1 MELKTENKKAK
12 NIILG
17 IISCIVIAML
27 VWGIIAVSSK
37 KDSGES
43 GRESIKTTGQTK
55 ASKEDLTL
63 NTGNIGEGETSSS
76 EEKTE
81 DGETDTTKEEADTDI
96 TSGEGES
103 STAQVVNHG
112 TTAAENAPNP
122 SVTANTENPGEQKTT
137 PPDTSHQSKPSET
150 PESPQPTTT
159 PPHGETID
167 EKVNRIV
174 SAMTLEEKV
183 YQMIIVAP
191 ESLTGQGR
199 VTQAGQTTRD
209 CINMYPVGGIIYF
222 GSNIV
227 NEAQVTEMLSNTQ
240 KYSLE
245 RTGLKIFTCI
255 DEEGGRVARIGNN
268 TAFPVKT
275 FSDMAYIKGEAE
287 AYNVGDTIGGYLSR
301 YGFNVDFA
309 PCADVITNPENK
321 VIGTRSFGTE
331 PGVVSSMSL
340 SVAKGLKSHGIL
352 AAYKHFPGH
361 GATMGDTHEGF
372 AYTDK
377 TLEELMKS
385 ELVPFKSAADNGI
398 DMVMVAHI
406 SVPKVIGDNT
416 PSSLSYRMI
425 TGVLRGQLG
434 YKGLVVTDALNMG
447 AIANNYTSETA
458 AVMAVKAGNDLLLM
472 PKDFKAAAGA
482 IINEVRNGNISE
494 ERINESVRKIVR
506 AKLYL

>member
-1 MELKTENKKAK
+1 MELKTENKKTK

-17 IISCIVIAML
+17 IISCVVVAML
-27 VWGIIAVSSK
+27 VCGIIAVSSK
-37 KDSGES
+37 NNDEEKGKEN
-43 GRESIKTTGQTK
+43 IKTTGQTRVSYEDMT
-55 ASKEDLTL
+55 SKTE
-63 NTGNIGEGETSSS
+63 NIGESKTSVS
-76 EEKTE
+76 EENTE
-81 DGETDTTKEEADTDI
+81 IDETGTTQKDTDIDI
-96 TSGEGES
+96 TSGES
-103 STAQVVNHG
+103 QSHTIQIVNQD
-112 TTAAENAPNP
+112 TTAAENTLGT
-122 SVTANTENPGEQKTT
+122 SVISSSEQ
-137 PPDTSHQSKPSET
+137 
-150 PESPQPTTT
+150 TTT
-159 PPHGETID
+159 PPEEQIQTTTPHVETID
-167 EKVNRIV
+167 EKINRIV

-199 VTQAGQTTRD
+199 VTQAGQTTKD

-227 NEAQVTEMLSNTQ
+227 NEAQITEMVSNTQ

-245 RTGLKIFTCI
+245 RTGLKMFTCI

-268 TAFPVKT
+268 PAFPVET
-275 FSDMAYIKGEAE
+275 FPDMAYINGEAE
-287 AYNVGDTIGGYLSR
+287 AYHVGDAIGGYLSR

-309 PCADVITNPENK
+309 PCADVITNSENK
-321 VIGTRSFGTE
+321 VIGTRSFGTDS
-331 PGVVSSMSL
+331 GIVSSMSL
-340 SVAKGLKSHGIL
+340 SVARGLKSHGVL
-352 AAYKHFPGH
+352 ATYKHFPGH
-361 GATMGDTHEGF
+361 GATVGDTHEGF

-425 TGVLRGQLG
+425 TGVLKEQLG
-434 YKGLVVTDALNMG
+434 YKGLIVTDALNMG
-447 AIANNYTSETA
+447 AIVNQYSSETA

-472 PKDFKAAAGA
+472 PKDFTAAARA
-482 IINEVRNGNISE
+482 IINEVRSGNISE

-506 AKLYL
+506 AKLNL

>member
-1 MELKTENKKAK
+1 MELKTENKKTK

-17 IISCIVIAML
+17 IISCVVVAML
-27 VWGIIAVSSK
+27 VCGIIAVSSK
-37 KDSGES
+37 NNDEEKGKEN
-43 GRESIKTTGQTK
+43 IKTTGQTRVSYEDMT
-55 ASKEDLTL
+55 SKTE
-63 NTGNIGEGETSSS
+63 NIGESKTSVS
-76 EEKTE
+76 EENTE
-81 DGETDTTKEEADTDI
+81 IDETGTTQKDTDIDI
-96 TSGEGES
+96 TSGES
-103 STAQVVNHG
+103 QSHTTQIVNQD
-112 TTAAENAPNP
+112 TTAAENTLGT
-122 SVTANTENPGEQKTT
+122 SVISSSEQ
-137 PPDTSHQSKPSET
+137 
-150 PESPQPTTT
+150 TTT
-159 PPHGETID
+159 PPEEQIQTTTPHVETID
-167 EKVNRIV
+167 EKINHIV

-199 VTQAGQTTRD
+199 VTQAGQTTKD

-227 NEAQVTEMLSNTQ
+227 NEAQITEMVSNTQ

-245 RTGLKIFTCI
+245 RTGLKMFTCI

-268 TAFPVKT
+268 PAFPVET
-275 FSDMAYIKGEAE
+275 FPDMAYINGEAE
-287 AYNVGDTIGGYLSR
+287 AYHVGDAIGGYLSR

-309 PCADVITNPENK
+309 PCADVITNSENK
-321 VIGTRSFGTE
+321 VIGTRSFGTDS
-331 PGVVSSMSL
+331 GIVSSMSL
-340 SVAKGLKSHGIL
+340 SVARGLKSHGVL
-352 AAYKHFPGH
+352 ATYKHFPGH
-361 GATMGDTHEGF
+361 GATVGDTHEGF

-425 TGVLRGQLG
+425 TGVLKEQLG
-434 YKGLVVTDALNMG
+434 YKGLIVTDALNMG
-447 AIANNYTSETA
+447 AIVNQYSSETA

-472 PKDFKAAAGA
+472 PKDFTAAARA
-482 IINEVRNGNISE
+482 IINEVRSGNISE

-506 AKLYL
+506 AKLNL

>member
-1 MELKTENKKAK
+1 MELKTENKKTK

-17 IISCIVIAML
+17 IISCVVVAML
-27 VWGIIAVSSK
+27 VCGIIAVSSK
-37 KDSGES
+37 NNDEEKGKEN
-43 GRESIKTTGQTK
+43 IKTTGQTRVSYEDMT
-55 ASKEDLTL
+55 SKTE
-63 NTGNIGEGETSSS
+63 NIGESKTSVS
-76 EEKTE
+76 EENTE
-81 DGETDTTKEEADTDI
+81 IDETGTTQKDTDIDI
-96 TSGEGES
+96 TSGES
-103 STAQVVNHG
+103 QSHTIQIVNQD
-112 TTAAENAPNP
+112 TTAAENTLGT
-122 SVTANTENPGEQKTT
+122 SVISSSEQ
-137 PPDTSHQSKPSET
+137 
-150 PESPQPTTT
+150 TTT
-159 PPHGETID
+159 PPEEQIQTTTPHVETID
-167 EKVNRIV
+167 EKINRIV

-199 VTQAGQTTRD
+199 VTQAGQTTKD

-227 NEAQVTEMLSNTQ
+227 NEAQITEMVSNTQ

-245 RTGLKIFTCI
+245 RTGLKMFTCI

-268 TAFPVKT
+268 PAFPVET
-275 FSDMAYIKGEAE
+275 FPDMAYINGEAE
-287 AYNVGDTIGGYLSR
+287 AYHVGDAIGGYLSR

-309 PCADVITNPENK
+309 PCADVITDSENK
-321 VIGTRSFGTE
+321 VIGTRSFGTDS
-331 PGVVSSMSL
+331 GIVSSMSL
-340 SVAKGLKSHGIL
+340 SVARGLKSHGVL
-352 AAYKHFPGH
+352 ATYKHFPGH
-361 GATMGDTHEGF
+361 GATVGDTHEGF

-406 SVPKVIGDNT
+406 SAPKVIGDNT

-425 TGVLRGQLG
+425 TGVLKEQLG
-434 YKGLVVTDALNMG
+434 YKGLIVTDALNMG
-447 AIANNYTSETA
+447 AIVNQYSSETA

-472 PKDFKAAAGA
+472 PKDFTAAARA
-482 IINEVRNGNISE
+482 IINEVRSGNISE

-506 AKLYL
+506 AKLNL

>member
-1 MELKTENKKAK
+1 MELKTENKKTK

-17 IISCIVIAML
+17 IISCVVVAML
-27 VWGIIAVSSK
+27 VCGIIAVSSK
-37 KDSGES
+37 NNDEEKGKEN
-43 GRESIKTTGQTK
+43 IKTTGQTRVSYEDMT
-55 ASKEDLTL
+55 SKTE
-63 NTGNIGEGETSSS
+63 NIGESKTSVS
-76 EEKTE
+76 EENTE
-81 DGETDTTKEEADTDI
+81 IDETGTTQKDTDIDI
-96 TSGEGES
+96 TSGES
-103 STAQVVNHG
+103 QSHTTQIVNQD
-112 TTAAENAPNP
+112 TTAAENTLGT
-122 SVTANTENPGEQKTT
+122 SVMSSSEQ
-137 PPDTSHQSKPSET
+137 
-150 PESPQPTTT
+150 TTT
-159 PPHGETID
+159 PPEEQIQTTTPHVETID
-167 EKVNRIV
+167 EKINHIV

-199 VTQAGQTTRD
+199 VTQAGQTTKD

-227 NEAQVTEMLSNTQ
+227 NEAQITEMVSNTQ

-245 RTGLKIFTCI
+245 RTGLKMFTCI

-268 TAFPVKT
+268 PAFPVET
-275 FSDMAYIKGEAE
+275 FPDMAYINGEAE
-287 AYNVGDTIGGYLSR
+287 AYHVGDAIGGYLSR

-309 PCADVITNPENK
+309 PCADVITDSENK
-321 VIGTRSFGTE
+321 VIGTRSFGTDS
-331 PGVVSSMSL
+331 GIVSSMSL
-340 SVAKGLKSHGIL
+340 SVARGLKSHGVL
-352 AAYKHFPGH
+352 ATYKHFPGH
-361 GATMGDTHEGF
+361 GATVGDTHEGF

-406 SVPKVIGDNT
+406 SAPKVIGDNT

-425 TGVLRGQLG
+425 TGVLKEQLG
-434 YKGLVVTDALNMG
+434 YKGLIVTDALNMG
-447 AIANNYTSETA
+447 AIVNQYSSETA

-472 PKDFKAAAGA
+472 PKDFTAAARA
-482 IINEVRNGNISE
+482 IINEVRSGNISE

-506 AKLYL
+506 AKLNL

>member
-27 VWGIIAVSSK
+27 VWGIVAVSSK
-37 KDSGES
+37 KDSG
-43 GRESIKTTGQTK
+43 ESIKTTGQTK

-81 DGETDTTKEEADTDI
+81 GNETDTTQEEAVTDI
-96 TSGEGES
+96 TSGESEG
-103 STAQVVNHG
+103 STTQVVNHG

-122 SVTANTENPGEQKTT
+122 SVTSNTEKPGEQKTT
-137 PPDTSHQSKPSET
+137 PPDTSHQPKPSET
-150 PESPQPTTT
+150 PESPHPPTT

-174 SAMTLEEKV
+174 SSMTLEEKV

-199 VTQAGQTTRD
+199 VTQAGQTTKD

-222 GSNIV
+222 GTNIV

-425 TGVLRGQLG
+425 TGVLREQLG

>member
-37 KDSGES
+37 KDSEES

-63 NTGNIGEGETSSS
+63 NTGNIGEGETSPS

-103 STAQVVNHG
+103 STAQTVNQG
-112 TTAAENAPNP
+112 TTAAESAPNP
-122 SVTANTENPGEQKTT
+122 SVTSKPENPPLEQSTT
-137 PPDTSHQSKPSET
+137 PPET
-150 PESPQPTTT
+150 PVQPATT
-159 PPHGETID
+159 PHVETID

-209 CINMYPVGGIIYF
+209 CINKYPVGGIIYF
-222 GSNIV
+222 GTNIV
-227 NEAQVTEMLSNTQ
+227 NESQITEMLSNTQ

-398 DMVMVAHI
+398 DMVMAAHI

-425 TGVLRGQLG
+425 TGVLREQLG
-434 YKGLVVTDALNMG
+434 YKGLVVTDALNLG
-447 AIANNYTSETA
+447 AIANNYTSEAA

-494 ERINESVRKIVR
+494 ERIDESVRKIVR

>member
-37 KDSGES
+37 KDSEES

-63 NTGNIGEGETSSS
+63 NTGNIGEGETSPS

-103 STAQVVNHG
+103 STAQTVNQG
-112 TTAAENAPNP
+112 TTAAESAPNP
-122 SVTANTENPGEQKTT
+122 SVTPKPENPPLEQSTT
-137 PPDTSHQSKPSET
+137 PPET
-150 PESPQPTTT
+150 PVQPATT
-159 PPHGETID
+159 PHVETID

-174 SAMTLEEKV
+174 SSMTLEEKV
-183 YQMIIVAP
+183 YQMIIVVP

-199 VTQAGQTTRD
+199 VTQAGQTTKD

-222 GSNIV
+222 GTNIV
-227 NEAQVTEMLSNTQ
+227 NESQITEMLSNTQ

-398 DMVMVAHI
+398 DMVMAAHI

-425 TGVLRGQLG
+425 TGVLREQLG

>member
-37 KDSGES
+37 KDSEES

-63 NTGNIGEGETSSS
+63 NTGNIGEGETSPS

-103 STAQVVNHG
+103 STAQTVNQG
-112 TTAAENAPNP
+112 TTAAESAPNP
-122 SVTANTENPGEQKTT
+122 SVTSKPENPPLEQSTT
-137 PPDTSHQSKPSET
+137 PPET
-150 PESPQPTTT
+150 PVQPATT
-159 PPHGETID
+159 PHVETID

-209 CINMYPVGGIIYF
+209 CINKYPVGGIIYF
-222 GSNIV
+222 GTNIV
-227 NEAQVTEMLSNTQ
+227 NESQITEMLSNTQ

-398 DMVMVAHI
+398 DMVMAAHI

-425 TGVLRGQLG
+425 TGVLREQLG

-447 AIANNYTSETA
+447 AIANNYTSEAA

-494 ERINESVRKIVR
+494 ERIDESVRKIVR

>member
-137 PPDTSHQSKPSET
+137 PPDTSHQPKPSET

-209 CINMYPVGGIIYF
+209 CINKYPVGGIIYF

-227 NEAQVTEMLSNTQ
+227 NESQITEMLSNTQ
-240 KYSLE
+240 KYSLD

-398 DMVMVAHI
+398 DMVMAAHI

-425 TGVLRGQLG
+425 TGVLREQLG

-447 AIANNYTSETA
+447 AIANNYTSEAA

-494 ERINESVRKIVR
+494 ERIDESVRKIVR

>member
-37 KDSGES
+37 KDSE
-43 GRESIKTTGQTK
+43 ESIKTTGQTK

-63 NTGNIGEGETSSS
+63 NTGNIGEGETSPS

-103 STAQVVNHG
+103 STAQTVNQG
-112 TTAAENAPNP
+112 TTAAESAPNP
-122 SVTANTENPGEQKTT
+122 SVTPKPENPPLEQSTT
-137 PPDTSHQSKPSET
+137 PPET
-150 PESPQPTTT
+150 PVQPATT
-159 PPHGETID
+159 PHVETID

-183 YQMIIVAP
+183 YQMIIVAL

-199 VTQAGQTTRD
+199 VTQAGQTTKD

-227 NEAQVTEMLSNTQ
+227 NEAQITEMLSNTQ

-377 TLEELMKS
+377 TLEELIKS

-425 TGVLRGQLG
+425 TGVLREQLG

>member
-1 MELKTENKKAK
+1 MELKTENKKTK

-17 IISCIVIAML
+17 IISCVVVAML
-27 VWGIIAVSSK
+27 VCGIIAVSSK
-37 KDSGES
+37 NNDEEKGKEN
-43 GRESIKTTGQTK
+43 IKTTGQTRVSYEDMT
-55 ASKEDLTL
+55 SKTE
-63 NTGNIGEGETSSS
+63 NIGESKTSVS
-76 EEKTE
+76 EENTE
-81 DGETDTTKEEADTDI
+81 IDETGTTQKDTDIDI
-96 TSGEGES
+96 TSGES
-103 STAQVVNHG
+103 QSHTTQIVNQD
-112 TTAAENAPNP
+112 TTAAENTLGT
-122 SVTANTENPGEQKTT
+122 SVISSSEQ
-137 PPDTSHQSKPSET
+137 
-150 PESPQPTTT
+150 TTT
-159 PPHGETID
+159 PPEEQIQTTTPHVETID
-167 EKVNRIV
+167 EKINRIV

-199 VTQAGQTTRD
+199 VTQAGQTTKD

-227 NEAQVTEMLSNTQ
+227 NEAQITEMVSNTQ

-245 RTGLKIFTCI
+245 RTGLKMFTCI

-268 TAFPVKT
+268 PAFPVET
-275 FSDMAYIKGEAE
+275 FPDMAYINGEAE
-287 AYNVGDTIGGYLSR
+287 AYHVGDAIGGYLSR

-309 PCADVITNPENK
+309 PCADVITDSENK
-321 VIGTRSFGTE
+321 VIGTRSFGTDS
-331 PGVVSSMSL
+331 GIVSSMSL
-340 SVAKGLKSHGIL
+340 SVARGLKSHGVL
-352 AAYKHFPGH
+352 ATYKHFPGH
-361 GATMGDTHEGF
+361 GATVGDTHEGF

-406 SVPKVIGDNT
+406 SAPKVIGDNT

-425 TGVLRGQLG
+425 TGVLKEQLG
-434 YKGLVVTDALNMG
+434 YKGLIVTDALNMG
-447 AIANNYTSETA
+447 AIVNQYSSETA

-472 PKDFKAAAGA
+472 PKDFTAAARA
-482 IINEVRNGNISE
+482 IINEVRSGNISE

-506 AKLYL
+506 AKLNL

>member
-37 KDSGES
+37 KDSE
-43 GRESIKTTGQTK
+43 ESIKTTGQTK

-63 NTGNIGEGETSSS
+63 NTGNIGEGETSPS

-96 TSGEGES
+96 TSGESES
-103 STAQVVNHG
+103 STAQTVNQG
-112 TTAAENAPNP
+112 TTAAESAPNP
-122 SVTANTENPGEQKTT
+122 SVTPKPENPPLEQSTT
-137 PPDTSHQSKPSET
+137 PPET
-150 PESPQPTTT
+150 LVQPTTT
-159 PPHGETID
+159 PHVETID

-199 VTQAGQTTRD
+199 VTQAGQTTKD

-227 NEAQVTEMLSNTQ
+227 NESQITEMLSNTQ

-245 RTGLKIFTCI
+245 RTGLKMFTCI

-268 TAFPVKT
+268 TAFPVIT

-425 TGVLRGQLG
+425 TGVLREQLG

>member
-37 KDSGES
+37 KDSEES

-63 NTGNIGEGETSSS
+63 NTGNIGEGETSPS

-103 STAQVVNHG
+103 STAQTVNQG
-112 TTAAENAPNP
+112 TTAAESAPNP
-122 SVTANTENPGEQKTT
+122 SVTSKPENPPLEQSTT
-137 PPDTSHQSKPSET
+137 PPET
-150 PESPQPTTT
+150 PVQPATT
-159 PPHGETID
+159 PHVETID

-209 CINMYPVGGIIYF
+209 CINKYPVGGIIYF
-222 GSNIV
+222 GTNIV
-227 NEAQVTEMLSNTQ
+227 NESQITEMLSNTQ

-275 FSDMAYIKGEAE
+275 FSDKAYIKGEAE

-398 DMVMVAHI
+398 DMVMAAHI

-425 TGVLRGQLG
+425 TGVLREQLG

-447 AIANNYTSETA
+447 AIANNYTSEAA

-494 ERINESVRKIVR
+494 ERIDESVRKIVR

>member
-37 KDSGES
+37 KDSEES

-63 NTGNIGEGETSSS
+63 NTGNIGEGETSPS

-81 DGETDTTKEEADTDI
+81 DGETDTTKEEAATDI
-96 TSGEGES
+96 TSGESEG
-103 STAQVVNHG
+103 STTQIVNHG

-122 SVTANTENPGEQKTT
+122 SETSNTEKPGEQKTT
-137 PPDTSHQSKPSET
+137 PPET
-150 PESPQPTTT
+150 PQSPQPPTT
-159 PPHGETID
+159 PPHAETID
-167 EKVNRIV
+167 ERVNRIV

-199 VTQAGQTTRD
+199 VTQAGQTTKD

-222 GSNIV
+222 GTNIV
-227 NEAQVTEMLSNTQ
+227 NESQITEMLSNTQ

-372 AYTDK
+372 DYTDK

-425 TGVLRGQLG
+425 TGVLREQLG

>member
-55 ASKEDLTL
+55 ALKEDLTL
-63 NTGNIGEGETSSS
+63 NTGNIGEGETSPS

-81 DGETDTTKEEADTDI
+81 GNETDTTKEEAATDI
-96 TSGEGES
+96 TSGESEG
-103 STAQVVNHG
+103 STTQVVNHG

-122 SVTANTENPGEQKTT
+122 SETSNTEKPGEQKTT
-137 PPDTSHQSKPSET
+137 PPET
-150 PESPQPTTT
+150 PQSPQPPTT
-159 PPHGETID
+159 PPHAETID

-174 SAMTLEEKV
+174 SSMTLEEKV

-209 CINMYPVGGIIYF
+209 CINKYPVGGIIYF

-227 NEAQVTEMLSNTQ
+227 NESQITEMLSNTQ

-377 TLEELMKS
+377 TLEELMKG

-398 DMVMVAHI
+398 DMVMAAHI

-425 TGVLRGQLG
+425 TGVLREQLG

>member
-37 KDSGES
+37 KDSEES

-63 NTGNIGEGETSSS
+63 NTGNIGEGETSPS

-103 STAQVVNHG
+103 STAQTVNQG
-112 TTAAENAPNP
+112 TTAAESAPNP
-122 SVTANTENPGEQKTT
+122 SVTPKPENPPLEQSTT
-137 PPDTSHQSKPSET
+137 PPET
-150 PESPQPTTT
+150 PVQPATT
-159 PPHGETID
+159 PHVETID

-174 SAMTLEEKV
+174 SSMTLEEKV

-199 VTQAGQTTRD
+199 VTQAGQTTKD

-222 GSNIV
+222 GTNIV
-227 NEAQVTEMLSNTQ
+227 NESQITEMLSNTQ

-398 DMVMVAHI
+398 DMVMAAHI

-425 TGVLRGQLG
+425 TGVLREQLG

>member
-37 KDSGES
+37 KDSEES
-43 GRESIKTTGQTK
+43 GKESIKTTGQTK

-63 NTGNIGEGETSSS
+63 NTGNIGEGELSTS

-81 DGETDTTKEEADTDI
+81 GNETDTTKEEAATDI
-96 TSGEGES
+96 TSGESEG
-103 STAQVVNHG
+103 STTQIVNHG
-112 TTAAENAPNP
+112 TIAAENAPNP
-122 SVTANTENPGEQKTT
+122 SETSNTEKPGEQKTT
-137 PPDTSHQSKPSET
+137 PPEM
-150 PESPQPTTT
+150 PQPPQPPTT
-159 PPHGETID
+159 PPHAETID

-199 VTQAGQTTRD
+199 VTQAGQTTKD

-222 GSNIV
+222 GTNIV
-227 NEAQVTEMLSNTQ
+227 NESQITEMLSNTQ

-425 TGVLRGQLG
+425 TGVLREQLG

>member
-1 MELKTENKKAK
+1 MELKTENKKTK

-17 IISCIVIAML
+17 IISCVVVAML
-27 VWGIIAVSSK
+27 VCGIIAVSSK
-37 KDSGES
+37 NNDEEKGKEN
-43 GRESIKTTGQTK
+43 IKTTGQTRVSYEDMT
-55 ASKEDLTL
+55 SKTE
-63 NTGNIGEGETSSS
+63 NIGESKTSVS
-76 EEKTE
+76 EENTE
-81 DGETDTTKEEADTDI
+81 IDETGTTQKDTDIDI
-96 TSGEGES
+96 TSGES
-103 STAQVVNHG
+103 QSHTTQIVNQD
-112 TTAAENAPNP
+112 TTAAENTQNP
-122 SVTANTENPGEQKTT
+122 PMTQEPTIQPPTEQSTT
-137 PPDTSHQSKPSET
+137 PSAAQI
-150 PESPQPTTT
+150 QPTTT
-159 PPHGETID
+159 PHAETID
-167 EKVNRIV
+167 EKVNRLV

-191 ESLTGQGR
+191 ESLTGQGK

-209 CINMYPVGGIIYF
+209 CINKYPVGGIIYF
-222 GSNIV
+222 GANIV
-227 NEAQVTEMLSNTQ
+227 NEAQITEMVSNTQ

-245 RTGLKIFTCI
+245 RTGLKMFTCI

-268 TAFPVKT
+268 PAFPVET
-275 FSDMAYIKGEAE
+275 FPDMAYINGEAE
-287 AYNVGDTIGGYLSR
+287 AYHVGDAIGGYLAR

-309 PCADVITNPENK
+309 PCADVITNSENK

-331 PGVVSSMSL
+331 PGIVSSMSL
-340 SVAKGLKSHGIL
+340 SVARGLKSHGVL
-352 AAYKHFPGH
+352 ATYKHFPGH
-361 GATMGDTHEGF
+361 GATVGDTHEGF

-425 TGVLRGQLG
+425 TGVLKEQLG
-434 YKGLVVTDALNMG
+434 YKGLIVTDALNMG
-447 AIANNYTSETA
+447 AIANSYSSETA

-472 PKDFKAAAGA
+472 PKDFTAAARA
-482 IINEVRNGNISE
+482 IVNEVRSGNISE

-506 AKLYL
+506 AKLNL